1 MPYNKDGIGYQKTD
15 NSKAAAYSNY
25 PGKLTAK
32 DRVLQLLQK
41 VPNKL
46 TTEEISD
53 VLQIPYGTVQPRL
66 SELQNEN
73 KVVDS
78 GLRGKTKWGKSCIR
92 WEAV

>member
-1 MPYNKDGIGYQKTD
+1 MPYTEQKIGYQNTD
-15 NSKAAAYSNY
+15 TSKAAARSNY

-41 VPNKL
+41 VPNEL

-53 VLQIPYGTVQPRL
+53 VLQIPYPTVQPRL

-78 GLRGKTKWGKSCIR
+78 GERGKTKWGKSCIR
-92 WEAV
+92 WTTA

>member
-15 NSKAAAYSNY
+15 TSKSAANSNY

-41 VPNKL
+41 VPNEL

-53 VLQIPYGTVQPRL
+53 VLQIPYPTVQPRL

-73 KVVDS
+73 KVIDS
-78 GLRGKTKWGKSCIR
+78 GKRGKTKWGKSCIR
-92 WEAV
+92 WTSA

>member
-1 MPYNKDGIGYQKTD
+1 M
-15 NSKAAAYSNY
+15 
-25 PGKLTAK
+25 
-32 DRVLQLLQK
+32 LQLLQK